1 MSAVTVAPE
10 DTVDMASEPVDELGL
25 TPEVRARRIE
35 NLNRQRILDVQEH
48 ARVRRLISADRKRK
62 DELML
67 AAAGLG
73 EDERGSDGIAMI
85 IRPNGYE
92 EVATGK
98 TSIGREKAYV
108 RRYQDEHLIDRMK
121 TAGQLTRRQHEA
133 AHKLLTM
140 WTRAGL
146 NPAVC
151 ASYGERK
158 GVQPIPTDVDPLP
171 TAEDRYRKFAQHYA
185 GRPFSLLEAMLLE
198 TYPGTKWLAT
208 VQSILNRIADD
219 WKLDRP

>member
-1 MSAVTVAPE
+1 MSAVTVVPE
-10 DTVDMASEPVDELGL
+10 DTVDLASEPVDELGL

-121 TAGQLTRRQHEA
+121 TAGQLTRRQYDA
-133 AHKLLTM
+133 AQKLLEM
-140 WTRAGL
+140 FVAAGH
-146 NPAVC
+146 A
-151 ASYGERK
+151 ASPTSKYGLPVGRSSTESGDEK
-158 GVQPIPTDVDPLP
+158 TP
-171 TAEDRYRKFAQHYA
+171 TARDLYRRFAKDNR
-185 GRPFSLLEAMLLE
+185 GRSFELLEGALAGFH
-198 TYPGTKWLAT
+198 PGTKLLAT
-208 VQSILNRIADD
+208 MQSA
-219 WKLDRP
+219 LDRLANEWKIV